1 MATVYRTIMRPIITE
16 RSSAAYQDRGEYT
29 FEVAPDANKYSI
41 KAAVE
46 QLITTNAD
54 DKTLILTLQAFAK
67 VCDVFPAELQA
78 MTQSSQERKPFQAI

>member
-1 MATVYRTIMRPIITE
+1 MDAQFLAQEAERLSKDPVFVEVLSRIRT
-16 RSSAAYQDRGEYT
+16 
-29 FEVAPDANKYSI
+29 
-41 KAAVE
+41 AAVN

-78 MTQSSQERKPFQAI
+78 MIQSAQPAKKFQAV